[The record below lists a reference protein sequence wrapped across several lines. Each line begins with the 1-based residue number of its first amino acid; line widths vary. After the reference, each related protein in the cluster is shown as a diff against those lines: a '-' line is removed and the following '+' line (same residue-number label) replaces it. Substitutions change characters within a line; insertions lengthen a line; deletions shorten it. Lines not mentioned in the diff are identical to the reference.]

1 MQWILECLLILINVP
16 SLVSENDPIQMNMNV
31 WRFGEL
37 NGCFDFFR
45 FRLKYFDN
53 FLALDEFLGGLL
65 CFPLFLNDM
74 QWLVLAFVYFF
85 IFLLLRVLV
94 SWTLAVSGD

>member
-1 MQWILECLLILINVP
+1 MGVLI
-16 SLVSENDPIQMNMNV
+16 
-31 WRFGEL
+31 
-37 NGCFDFFR
+37 FFR
-45 FRLKYFDN
+45 FRLKYFDT

-74 QWLVLAFVYFF
+74 QWLVLAFVYLF